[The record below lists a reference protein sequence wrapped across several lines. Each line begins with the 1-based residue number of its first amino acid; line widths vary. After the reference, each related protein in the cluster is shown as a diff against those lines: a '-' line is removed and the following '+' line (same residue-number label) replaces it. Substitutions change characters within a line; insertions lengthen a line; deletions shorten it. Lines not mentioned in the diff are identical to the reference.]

1 MKNAK
6 TIGSAILLIAWAAVW
21 VWQVRE
27 QTLLAR
33 RPFPSAMAALDARD
47 VAGLVARLKDADP
60 GSRRIAAYGIGIV
73 AKTTGTAA
81 TLEEAIEPLTAALTD
96 PDPLVRRGAAN
107 GIGLI
112 ALKSGDRARFERAV
126 RPLGEVTKD
135 PDAFVAA
142 HAARALERIGTPSA
156 RAIAGAYRR
165 RENIPA
171 EAPLVPEEGVVEAP
185 PESE

>member
-1 MKNAK
+1 
-6 TIGSAILLIAWAAVW
+6 
-21 VWQVRE
+21 
-27 QTLLAR
+27 
-33 RPFPSAMAALDARD
+33 
-47 VAGLVARLKDADP
+47 
-60 GSRRIAAYGIGIV
+60 
-73 AKTTGTAA
+73 
-81 TLEEAIEPLTAALTD
+81 
-96 PDPLVRRGAAN
+96 VRRGAAN